1 MLLAMFYWIAFI
13 IKPKRRLFRPVL
25 IVLPSYTAR
34 WQHCHRAVVALPLGG
49 GNAATERCTMEGW
62 AFVNGRMPV
71 CKRLKAYLRTAI
83 FLNNTTKDVH
93 STSHDKEN
101 PIEMITLGRGMANL
115 LVAFIL
121 LVLLVQ
127 VQTFL
132 RNGEYGSKTCFFAV
146 NRSTLVVC
154 LGIFPKSYE
163 VLTSPSFPY
172 QF

>member
-1 MLLAMFYWIAFI
+1 MIFSSKKGVYSFLSSLHLAMSLMHARHRASHAR
-13 IKPKRRLFRPVL
+13 PKRDASP
-25 IVLPSYTAR
+25 
-34 WQHCHRAVVALPLGG
+34 HCLLGKSFSG
-49 GNAATERCTMEGW
+49 SN
-62 AFVNGRMPV
+62 
-71 CKRLKAYLRTAI
+71 I
-83 FLNNTTKDVH
+83 FLNDTTKDVH

-101 PIEMITLGRGMANL
+101 PIEMIALGRGMGNL

-154 LGIFPKSYE
+154 LGIFSKSYE